1 MLASFSLFN
10 SFYFQIPSH
19 TIIKG
24 LHALYEVEGRPDFPR
39 RPYYWYDRTVLDEEE
54 QSKVKLHTYN
64 A

>member
-10 SFYFQIPSH
+10 SFYFQIPSR
-19 TIIKG
+19 TMIKG
-24 LHALYEVEGRPDFPR
+24 LHALYEVEGRPDIP